1 MLVVALNPEWPST
14 SLKTPPLRSDLHH
27 TTQDNRWLRATL
39 KKWPP
44 PKKLLVISSL
54 RKMCRRFSLT
64 MTREIKGD
72 YKRISRW
79 RQNLNM
85 LLLKIK
91 NCLLANKLKLPHN
104 KLELITKNQRESFIS
119 LLVMKL
125 HTNYNRKRNL
135 VRRRSVVETQMKFA
149 LVNLLEAKI
158 RV

>member
-1 MLVVALNPEWPST
+1 
-14 SLKTPPLRSDLHH
+14 
-27 TTQDNRWLRATL
+27 
-39 KKWPP
+39 
-44 PKKLLVISSL
+44 
-54 RKMCRRFSLT
+54 

-91 NCLLANKLKLPHN
+91 NCLLANKQKLPHN

-135 VRRRSVVETQMKFA
+135 VRRQSVVETQMKFA